1 MGKKCLG
8 APSGG
13 GSCVFGPFGGPAT
26 PKPGNWH
33 CSWCDPKLLEEVLA
47 KPNGKARMKQ
57 LFANFS
63 DKIKKRAL
71 CKLPKKMHKEF
82 QQKKEAEAETPE
94 KTTEAPRKK
103 KKRLLLAIEN
113 SHPMMTNPSRTTAA
127 GMLTSSD
134 LASTSERLNRAG
146 SS

>member
-8 APSGG
+8 APSGEA
-13 GSCVFGPFGGPAT
+13 CVFGPFAGPAT

-33 CSWCDPKLLEEVLA
+33 CSWCDPKLLEAVLA

-57 LFANFS
+57 LCANFS

>member
-8 APSGG
+8 APSGEA
-13 GSCVFGPFGGPAT
+13 CVFGPFAAPAT

-33 CSWCDPKLLEEVLA
+33 CSWCDPKLLEAVFA

-71 CKLPKKMHKEF
+71 CKLPKKLHKEF

-103 KKRLLLAIEN
+103 KEAPVASHRKQPPNDDEPIEDDGSRDADFKR
-113 SHPMMTNPSRTTAA
+113 SRKHF
-127 GMLTSSD
+127 
-134 LASTSERLNRAG
+134 
-146 SS
+146 